1 MRYEFLIF
9 NFHRSLA
16 SIQLFTLLASSSCL
30 FANSSG
36 FAQELEEVLVTANR
50 RAERLQEVG
59 ATVSAFTDDALTI
72 RSINELVDIAPYTP
86 GLNIASYQTETSFF
100 VRGIGTP
107 AIIAGNDNSV
117 ATYLDD
123 VFLSRAA
130 AIGPAFF
137 DIQRV
142 EVLRGPQGT
151 LYGRNATGG
160 AVKLVT
166 QSPGDEW
173 EYEVRASAGNYSA
186 TRLFAAAG
194 GPLSQTVRAR
204 IAVLSDQRDGYARL
218 LRPVNTTQSSDD
230 VDDRDALSARLKFEF
245 DLGDSAMLTVSAD
258 YFEQD
263 DQSAVFYYASAGYA
277 DEIPGW
283 YQTREGSVTAPY
295 FAAKD
300 QARQTAPGS
309 RRIFSDVD
317 YGLETEVWGLTGRL
331 DWLIGAYDLTAVAS
345 TRSTEPFLQNEFDL
359 SDAFIN
365 VYQRGEDHEQNSLDV
380 QLSSEEGQRFRWV
393 AGGYYFDEENIITN
407 NIFGDFWE
415 PILIQGLLDL
425 QSAGV
430 IPSFPVD
437 IPASPFCCDL
447 RLNGTQESEAWAVY
461 FDAQYDLTEK
471 LTLSF
476 GARQSEEERDG
487 RQDFELLVL
496 APGTEGIRF
505 APNTA
510 LFPNAVSDSRE
521 GVQPDPFGFVVA
533 PVVGPETFS
542 DFTPKFA
549 VDYQAND
556 ELLLYASAQKGFKSG
571 GYNIGSSQRTPFKQE
586 SIWGYEAGLKYVAPD
601 GSLSLNTALFHY
613 DYENLQAQDS
623 VENQPIIR
631 NVGEAKVDGVEVE
644 GLWRPRDGFQ
654 LDFAVAYL
662 DARFTE
668 GVLSEPLRPA
678 PLDQPPGTLL
688 QDLDGNRL
696 PRAPEWKASLGAQ
709 VGWSLSNYGRVL
721 LRANYSWQS
730 EIFFTVFNIESGS
743 QDSYGLADARIQFEH
758 QSGSWDLSLYGR
770 NLVDETY
777 FSNQI
782 LTGTFYGAE
791 FVGSLG
797 APRTYGL
804 EFAYRM

>member
-1 MRYEFLIF
+1 MRCDFFSYVS
-9 NFHRSLA
+9 RVSLT
-16 SIQLFTLLASSSCL
+16 SIQVCTLLASSSCL
-30 FANSSG
+30 FASSLG
-36 FAQELEEVLVTANR
+36 VAQELEEVLVTANR
-50 RAERLQEVG
+50 RAERLQDVG
-59 ATVSAFTDDALTI
+59 ATVSAFTNDAMKI

-86 GLNIASYQTETSFF
+86 GVNIASYQTETSFF

-130 AIGPAFF
+130 AVGPAFF
-137 DIQRV
+137 DIERV

-160 AVKLVT
+160 AVKLIT
-166 QSPGDEW
+166 QSPGEEW

-194 GPLSQTVRAR
+194 GPLSESVRAR
-204 IAVLSDQRDGYARL
+204 LAVLSDKRDGYARL
-218 LRPVNTTQSSDD
+218 LRPENSALGSDD
-230 VDDRDALSARLKFEF
+230 VDDRDALSARLKFEI
-245 DLGDSAMLTVSAD
+245 DLSDSAMLTVSAD

-277 DEIPGW
+277 EEIPGW
-283 YQTREGSVTAPY
+283 DQTREGSVTAPY
-295 FAAKD
+295 FAAKN
-300 QARQTAPGS
+300 QARQTPRGS

-317 YGLETEVWGLTGRL
+317 YALETEVWGVTGRL
-331 DWLIGAYDLTAVAS
+331 DWSIGAYDLSVVAS

-359 SDAFIN
+359 RDAFIN
-365 VYQRGEDHEQNSLDV
+365 VNQRGEEHEQSSLDI
-380 QLSSEEGQRFRWV
+380 QLSSNEGQRFRWV
-393 AGGYYFDEENIITN
+393 AGGYYFDEENVITN

-415 PILIQGLLDL
+415 PILTQGLLDL
-425 QSAGV
+425 QLAGV
-430 IPSFPVD
+430 IPSFPID

-447 RLNGTQESEAWAVY
+447 RLNGAQESEAWAVY
-461 FDAQYDLTEK
+461 FDVQYDISEK
-471 LTLSF
+471 LTFSF
-476 GARQSEEERDG
+476 GARQSDEERDG

-496 APGTEGIRF
+496 APGTEGVRF
-505 APNTA
+505 APNTL
-510 LFPNAVSDSRE
+510 LFPDAVSEDRE

-533 PVVGPETFS
+533 PVEGPETFS

-549 VDYQAND
+549 IEYRAND
-556 ELLLYASAQKGFKSG
+556 ALLLYASAQKGFKSG

-586 SIWGYEAGLKYVAPD
+586 SIWGYETGLKYVAPD
-601 GSLSLNTALFHY
+601 GTVSLNTALFHY

-623 VENQPIIR
+623 VQNQPIIR
-631 NVGEAKVDGVEVE
+631 NVGEVKVDGLEIE
-644 GLWRPRDGFQ
+644 GLWRPRDSFQ
-654 LDFAVAYL
+654 VDFAVAYL

-668 GVLSEPLRPA
+668 GELSEPLRPA

-688 QDLDGNRL
+688 QNLDGNRL
-696 PRAPEWKASLGAQ
+696 PRAPEWKVYLGAQ
-709 VGWSLSNYGRVL
+709 LGWSLPAYGRVL
-721 LRANYSWQS
+721 IRANYAWQS
-730 EIFFTVFNIESGS
+730 EIFFTVFNIEAGS
-743 QDSYGLADARIQFEH
+743 QDSYGLVDARVQFEH
-758 QSGSWDLSLYGR
+758 RSGSWDLSLYGR
-770 NLVDETY
+770 NLGDETY

-804 EFAYRM
+804 EFSYRM